1 MSDERDDL
9 RARINR
15 LEQRLGGS
23 SADEVSRKLSQAA
36 AVRRELEHRAPERN
50 ELATRIAAIARD
62 KNLVVEWRARTIHDM
77 GSPSVACGCYCGCTC
92 GCHCYA

>member
-9 RARINR
+9 KARISR

-23 SADEVSRKLSQAA
+23 SADELSRKLSQAA
-36 AVRRELEHRAPERN
+36 TVRRELEKRPSERS

-62 KNLVVEWRARTIHDM
+62 KNLVVEWRARTIQDL
-77 GSPSVACGCYCGCTC
+77 GSPSVACGCYCGCVC